1 MAGLSVVG
9 LDPLTPTFFEMVL
22 CDSLTRTARPA
33 FLHLLSTI
41 ARRTTNVGSLGMYM
55 LSFSE
60 EVFVLLRTLIDGYYI
75 MYEEA
80 TWFEDFYGLKRCSE
94 RPPEW
99 VGEHLRDDLYI
110 GPEPPLVKLQLQ
122 GVFIDEIILP
132 YIKVKLDAYYDSLLE
147 KAFDRKISGAGP

>member
-55 LSFSE
+55 LSFRE
-60 EVFVLLRTLIDGYYI
+60 EVYACTHAFKIYIFLIKDNYLI
-75 MYEEA
+75 
-80 TWFEDFYGLKRCSE
+80 TS
-94 RPPEW
+94 
-99 VGEHLRDDLYI
+99 
-110 GPEPPLVKLQLQ
+110 Q
-122 GVFIDEIILP
+122 
-132 YIKVKLDAYYDSLLE
+132 S
-147 KAFDRKISGAGP
+147 